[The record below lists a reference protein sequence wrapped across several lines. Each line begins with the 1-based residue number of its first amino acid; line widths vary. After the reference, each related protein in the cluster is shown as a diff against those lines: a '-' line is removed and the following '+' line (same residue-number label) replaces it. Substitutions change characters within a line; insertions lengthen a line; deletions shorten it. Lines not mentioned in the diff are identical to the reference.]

1 MKILVFA
8 GIVCGCNSRLWLN
21 AGDNLLMGD
30 VTIKSIRTREGKLAP
45 FDPGRIE
52 RAIARAAEASG
63 DQAGSKSKVSSDIA
77 KLVVERL
84 QAQYPGGTPGVEEIQ
99 NIVEE
104 VLMSSLYKETARA
117 YMAYRRRR
125 AEIHAA
131 RQFLGIQD
139 DLKLP
144 LNALTVLKKRYLLKD
159 EKGRVMETPGEL
171 FRRVARHVAAPDAIY
186 GDDPAA
192 AEARFYEIMAARE
205 FLPNSP
211 TLMNAGTKLGLLSAC
226 FVLPVP
232 DSIPGIFDSVKYMA
246 IIHQAG
252 GGTGFAFS
260 HLRPKGDIV
269 GTTHGVASG
278 PVSFMGAFDSAT
290 EVVKQGGRRRG
301 ANMGVLRVDH
311 PDVLE
316 FISSKQRQDFLRNF
330 NISVAA
336 TDEFMEAAKADGD
349 YELVNPRTGE
359 PAGKLKALPVLEAI
373 ASSAWATGDPGMIF
387 IDRINR
393 VNPTP
398 QLGPMETTNPCGEQP
413 LLPYESCNLGSID
426 LSKLVVNTQS
436 SITGSAGSDVG
447 GETASGADID
457 WRRLG
462 ELIDIAVHFLD
473 NVIDANRFPLTEI
486 KEITD
491 GNRKIGLGVMGF
503 AEALGRLG
511 IRYDSESALAKAEEI
526 MKFIEE
532 RALAKS
538 AEIAGRRGS
547 FPNFE
552 GSLWQRRGL
561 AAMRN
566 ATVTTIAPTGTI
578 SVIAGTS
585 SGIEPLFAIS
595 FVRDVME
602 GTHLLETNADFEKVA
617 RQRGFFSE
625 ELMMEIS
632 RTGSVQGNN
641 QVPADVQELYRTAM
655 DIEPEW
661 HVRMQAAFQK
671 YVDNAVSKTINLPH
685 SAGIDEVRHAFLLA
699 WDLGCKGITV
709 FRYGSRREQVLYLS
723 GEVNR
728 DLGDV
733 NGQVRVG
740 PEFAGGC
747 PAVDC
752 EI

>member
-1 MKILVFA
+1 MTKK
-8 GIVCGCNSRLWLN
+8 
-21 AGDNLLMGD
+21 
-30 VTIKSIRTREGKLAP
+30 TIKSIRARDGSLAP
-45 FDPGRIE
+45 FDPLRIE
-52 RAIARAAEASG
+52 NAIFRALEAVG
-63 DQAGSKSKVSSDIA
+63 ERDGKVSGQLTG
-77 KLVVERL
+77 LVVERL
-84 QAQYPGGTPGVEEIQ
+84 EAVHPDGTPGVEEIQ
-99 NIVEE
+99 DVVED
-104 VLMSSLYKETARA
+104 VLMSSPLKEAARA
-117 YMAYRRRR
+117 YIKYRRQH
-125 AEIHAA
+125 AEIRAA
-131 RQFLGIQD
+131 KQFLGVKD

-144 LNALTVLKKRYLLKD
+144 LNALTVLKKRYLQKD
-159 EKGRVMETPGEL
+159 DQGQVTETPREL
-171 FRRVARHVAAPDAIY
+171 FRRVARYVAAPEAHY
-186 GDDPAA
+186 GDDPAT
-192 AEARFYEIMAARE
+192 AEARFYEVMASRE

-211 TLMNAGTKLGLLSAC
+211 TLMNAGTELGLLSAC

-252 GGTGFAFS
+252 GGTGFSFS

-311 PDVLE
+311 PDILE
-316 FISSKQRQDFLRNF
+316 FIGSKQQEGFLRNF

-336 TDEFMEAAKADGD
+336 TDAFMDAVKTDGQ
-349 YELVNPRTGE
+349 YTLVNPRTGK
-359 PAGKLKALPVLEAI
+359 PAGRLRALPVLEAM
-373 ASSAWATGDPGMIF
+373 ASSAWSGGDPGIIF
-387 IDRINR
+387 LDRINAA
-393 VNPTP
+393 NPTP
-398 QLGPMETTNPCGEQP
+398 RLGPMETTNPCGEQP

-426 LSKLVVNTQS
+426 LSKLVRNGADAGAG
-436 SITGSAGSDVG
+436 TGAKSAGKDVG
-447 GETASGADID
+447 GIQRDINWD
-457 WRRLG
+457 RLG
-462 ELIDIAVHFLD
+462 ELVDIAVHFLD
-473 NVIDANRFPLTEI
+473 NVIDANQFPLAQI

-503 AEALGRLG
+503 AEALIRMG
-511 IRYDSESALAKAEEI
+511 IPYDSEAALAKAEEI

-532 RALAKS
+532 RAVAKS

-552 GSLWQRRGL
+552 ESLWQRRGMT
-561 AAMRN
+561 AMRN

-578 SVIAGTS
+578 SVIAGAS

-602 GTHLLETNADFEKVA
+602 GTHLLEANADFEQLA
-617 RQRGFFSE
+617 RAQGFYSE

-632 RTGSVQGNN
+632 RTGSVQDNKR
-641 QVPADVQELYRTAM
+641 VPEKIRRLFVTAM

-671 YVDNAVSKTINLPH
+671 HVDNAVSKTINLPRR
-685 SAGIDEVRHAFLLA
+685 AGIDDVRRAFLLA

-709 FRYGSRREQVLYLS
+709 FRYGSRKQQVLYLGS
-723 GEVNR
+723 EAEEGTGP
-728 DLGDV
+728 D
-733 NGQVRVG
+733 VRVRAG
-740 PEFAGGC
+740 AEFSGGC

>member
-1 MKILVFA
+1 M
-8 GIVCGCNSRLWLN
+8 NSK
-21 AGDNLLMGD
+21 
-30 VTIKSIRTREGKLAP
+30 TITEIRTRDGSLAA
-45 FDPGRIE
+45 FDPGRIGN
-52 RAIARAAEASG
+52 AILRAAEA
-63 DQAGSKSKVSSDIA
+63 AGESEGRDGQVPADLA

-84 QAQYPGGTPGVEEIQ
+84 QSQYAGGTPGVEEIQ
-99 NIVEE
+99 DVVEE
-104 VLMSSLYKETARA
+104 VLMSSPLKETARA
-117 YMAYRRRR
+117 YMSYRRRR
-125 AEIHAA
+125 ADIRAA
-131 RQFLGIQD
+131 KQFLGVKD

-159 EKGRVMETPGEL
+159 EHGRVMETPGEL
-171 FRRVARHVAAPDAIY
+171 FRRVARHVAAPEATY
-186 GDDPAA
+186 GDDPAV
-192 AEARFYEIMAARE
+192 AEARFYEVMAAGE

-211 TLMNAGTKLGLLSAC
+211 TLMNAGTELGLLSAC

-252 GGTGFAFS
+252 GGTGFSFS

-311 PDVLE
+311 PDILE
-316 FISSKQRQDFLRNF
+316 FIGAKQRENFLVNF
-330 NISVAA
+330 NVSVAA
-336 TDEFMEAAKADGD
+336 TDAFMDAVKSDGEYD
-349 YELVNPRTGE
+349 LVNPRTGE
-359 PAGKLKALPVLEAI
+359 VTARLRALPVLEAI
-373 ASSAWATGDPGMIF
+373 ASAAWGTGDPGMIF
-387 IDRINR
+387 LDRINA

-426 LSKLVVNTQS
+426 LSKLVKMPKDGEPGGAVS
-436 SITGSAGSDVG
+436 GAEGSAG
-447 GETASGADID
+447 ELD
-457 WRRLG
+457 WERLG
-462 ELIDIAVHFLD
+462 ELVDVAVHFLD
-473 NVIDANRFPLTEI
+473 NVIDANRFPLAEI
-486 KEITD
+486 KEMTD
-491 GNRKIGLGVMGF
+491 GNRKIGLGIMGF
-503 AEALGRLG
+503 AEALIRLG
-511 IRYDSESALAKAEEI
+511 IRYDSLTALDRAEEI
-526 MKFIEE
+526 MEFIEQ
-532 RALAKS
+532 RAVAKS

-552 GSLWQRRGL
+552 GSLWQQRGL

-566 ATVTTIAPTGTI
+566 STVTTIAPTGTI

-602 GTHLLETNADFEKVA
+602 GTHLLETNADFERVA
-617 RQRGFFSE
+617 RGRGFYSE
-625 ELMMEIS
+625 GLMMEIA
-632 RTGSVQGNN
+632 RTGSVQGNE
-641 QVPADVQELYRTAM
+641 QVPDDVQELFRTAM

-661 HVRMQAAFQK
+661 HVRTQAAFQK
-671 YVDNAVSKTINLPH
+671 HVDNAVSKTINLPKD
-685 SAGIDEVRHAFLLA
+685 AGIDEVRRAFLLA

-709 FRYGSRREQVLYLS
+709 FRYGSKKQQVLYLS
-723 GEVNR
+723 GEIEGEAPE
-728 DLGDV
+728 GD
-733 NGQVRVG
+733 GHVRVG

>member
-1 MKILVFA
+1 MSDMK
-8 GIVCGCNSRLWLN
+8 
-21 AGDNLLMGD
+21 
-30 VTIKSIRTREGKLAP
+30 IKSIRTRDGSLAP

-52 RAIARAAEASG
+52 RAIARAADA
-63 DQAGSKSKVSSDIA
+63 AGEQDGRNGKGPGELTA
-77 KLVVERL
+77 LVTERL
-84 QAQYPGGTPGVEEIQ
+84 EALYPGGTPGVEEIQ
-99 NIVEE
+99 DVVED
-104 VLMSSLYKETARA
+104 VLMSSPLKETARA
-117 YMAYRRRR
+117 YINYRHRH
-125 AEIHAA
+125 AEIRAA
-131 RQFLGIQD
+131 RRFLGIRD

-159 EKGRVMETPGEL
+159 DQGRVMETPGEL
-171 FRRVARHVAAPDAIY
+171 FQRVARHIAAPDAAY
-186 GDDPAA
+186 GDDPGV
-192 AEARFYEIMAARE
+192 AEARFYEVMAARE

-211 TLMNAGTKLGLLSAC
+211 TLMNAGTELGLLSAC

-252 GGTGFAFS
+252 GGTGFSFS

-278 PVSFMGAFDSAT
+278 PVSFMSAFDSAT

-311 PDVLE
+311 PDILE
-316 FISSKQRQDFLRNF
+316 FIGAKQRQDFLRNF

-336 TDEFMEAAKADGD
+336 TDEFMEAVKADGE
-349 YELVNPRTGE
+349 YGLVNPRTGE
-359 PAGKLKALPVLEAI
+359 PAGRLRALPVIEAI
-373 ASSAWATGDPGMIF
+373 ASAAWATGDPGMIF
-387 IDRINR
+387 LDRINS

-413 LLPYESCNLGSID
+413 LLSYESCNLGSID
-426 LSKLVVNTQS
+426 LSRLVD
-436 SITGSAGSDVG
+436 GS
-447 GETASGADID
+447 EID
-457 WRRLG
+457 WERLG
-462 ELIDIAVHFLD
+462 DLVDTAVHFLD
-473 NVIDANRFPLTEI
+473 NVIDANRFPLDEI
-486 KEITD
+486 KAITD
-491 GNRKIGLGVMGF
+491 GNRKIGLGIMGF
-503 AEALGRLG
+503 AETLVRLG
-511 IRYDSESALAKAEEI
+511 IRYDSEAALAKAEEI
-526 MKFIEE
+526 MKLIEE
-532 RALAKS
+532 RAVAKS
-538 AEIAGRRGS
+538 AEIAARRGS

-552 GSLWQRRGL
+552 GSLWQQRGY

-578 SVIAGTS
+578 SVISGTS

-602 GTHLLETNADFEKVA
+602 GTHLLETNADFERVA
-617 RQRGFFSE
+617 RERGFYSE

-632 RTGSVQGNN
+632 RTGSVQGNES
-641 QVPADVQELYRTAM
+641 VPADVRELFRTAM

-661 HVRMQAAFQK
+661 HVRMQSVFQK
-671 YVDNAVSKTINLPH
+671 HVDNAVSKTINLPR

-699 WDLGCKGITV
+699 WNLGCKGITV
-709 FRYGSRREQVLYLS
+709 FRYGSRHQQVLYLS
-723 GEVNR
+723 GEVE
-728 DLGDV
+728 GDASDG
-733 NGQVRVG
+733 NGQVRAG